1 MLGKCHKKS
10 KKKLFVLLFPYLCIQ
25 FLRTFPILM
34 KHILSLQALLSLAFA
49 VGITCF
55 FALLYPHHLHF
66 QEQFQLFQFDWNY
79 ACETMSVPG
88 GVAEWLG
95 RFFVQFFLFAWAGAT
110 FVALILTAIQRLTAT
125 WIKEKSLYALS
136 FIPAVLLMVFIF
148 DENAKFGAVCAVL
161 LSLLA
166 AWGLSKV
173 RPLWFQVALFLLLLW
188 PVYWIAGPVSIIFAI
203 LSLFKLLPAL
213 HQQKGLMW
221 SGSLL
226 VVTLLFVGAIPSA
239 SHHLVNYQLIR
250 FYYGLHYHNE
260 WQNAP
265 KLLWSAAWILSLLP
279 LLQFLFRKPL
289 TKKASLIISL
299 SAYALTIAVGSW
311 LFQSNYS
318 AHNEEIMKYD
328 FMARHQQWNQILL
341 TAKEKTPNNP
351 LSVTA
356 LNLAL
361 GMHGQLS
368 EHMFEYRQNGLAGL
382 LPSFVRDPVSP
393 LTTAEAYYQLG
404 MINTAQCYVF
414 EAQEAIPSFQ
424 KSARCYKRLAQ
435 TNLIRGSYEVARKYL
450 LTLQKTLF
458 YREWANE
465 TLALLGDEE
474 AINNHPEYGRLRN
487 SIVDQDYFFSEYEIP
502 QMLGNLVMTNK
513 QNRLAYEYL
522 EAAYLLTGD
531 VDSFIQ
537 CLNLGQEMGYK
548 TMPKHFQEAY
558 ILLWSRDHTPN
569 ETAPSHISPN
579 IVQGMNQYYTMAQRP
594 GVTNEALARQFGR
607 TYWHYF
613 FANIRTI
620 K

>member
-1 MLGKCHKKS
+1 
-10 KKKLFVLLFPYLCIQ
+10 
-25 FLRTFPILM
+25 M
-34 KHILSLQALLSLAFA
+34 KRILSLQALLSLVFA
-49 VGITCF
+49 IGVTCF

-79 ACETMSVPG
+79 ACEVMSAPG

-95 RFFVQFFLFAWAGAT
+95 RFSVQFFLFAWAGAPI
-110 FVALILTAIQRLTAT
+110 VALILTAIQRLAAAL
-125 WIKEKSLYALS
+125 IKEKSLYALS

-166 AWGLSKV
+166 AWGLAKV
-173 RPLWFQVALFLLLLW
+173 RPLWLQIALFLILLI
-188 PVYWIAGPVSIIFAI
+188 PVYWAVGPASIIFVI
-203 LSLFKLLPAL
+203 LSLFKSLPAL
-213 HQQKGLMW
+213 HQQKGMMW

-226 VVTLLFVGAIPSA
+226 VVTLLLVGAIPSA
-239 SHHLVNYQLIR
+239 AHHLVNYQLIR

-260 WQNAP
+260 WKEAP
-265 KLLWSAAWILSLLP
+265 VLFWSAAWLLSLLP
-279 LLQFLFRKPL
+279 ALSCILRKPL
-289 TKKASLIISL
+289 AKKASVITSL
-299 SAYALTIAVGSW
+299 SAYILTITLSCW
-311 LFQSNYS
+311 LFQSNYN

-328 FMARHQQWNQILL
+328 FMARHQQWNRILL

-458 YREWANE
+458 YSSWANE

-502 QMLGNLVMTNK
+502 QMLGNLLMANR
-513 QNRLAYEYL
+513 QNRLAFEYL
-522 EAAYLLTGD
+522 QASYLLTGNLEY
-531 VDSFIQ
+531 FTE
-537 CLNLGQEMGYK
+537 CLDFGEELGI
-548 TMPKHFQEAY
+548 TILPKHFQEAC
-558 ILLWSRDHTPN
+558 ILWWSHDHGPN
-569 ETAPSHISPN
+569 EPAPSFITPAY
-579 IVQGMNQYYTMAQRP
+579 VQGLNQYYSMAQKP
-594 GVTNEALARQFGR
+594 GITDAALARQFGR

-613 FANIRTI
+613 FSNIR
-620 K
+620 KVK